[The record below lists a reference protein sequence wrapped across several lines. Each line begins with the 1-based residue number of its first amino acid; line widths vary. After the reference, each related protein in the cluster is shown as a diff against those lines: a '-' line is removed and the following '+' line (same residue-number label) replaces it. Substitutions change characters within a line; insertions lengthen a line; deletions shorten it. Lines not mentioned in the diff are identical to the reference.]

1 MLRISQTRPIR
12 RHFVLLI
19 LEKANCQFQMPKL
32 LITEVQVKAKLS
44 KLKIDK
50 SPGTDQIHPRVLKEL
65 HVQLCGPIA
74 HLYNLSL
81 KEGKLPDD
89 WRESN
94 ITALH
99 KKGSKASVNNYR
111 PISLT
116 SIMCKTLESVIR
128 DHIMDHFIKNK
139 LFSKKQFGF
148 IKSRSTVLQLLNV
161 LDLWTSSLEEGGYV
175 DAIYTDFEKA
185 FDKVPHNRLLAKLK
199 TYGICDDIIAWI
211 RDFLC
216 NRRQR
221 VKINGKFSS
230 WHKVFSGIPQGS
242 VLGPLLF
249 VIYIND
255 LVEECEG
262 YADIFLFAD
271 DAKLFKHIKTVADH
285 IILQQAC
292 DRLCNWADRW
302 LLPLNASK
310 CILLRIGNVGEN
322 NDDSYNIQVKNVVT
336 NLKTVTSTKDLGVI
350 VDENLNFKE
359 HTNTKINKAYSMLG
373 IINRNFKHTD
383 KDTFVNLYKTIVRSH
398 LDYAISVWAPHS
410 QKLIDDLERVQRRA
424 TKLVK
429 QCKDLCYQERLKYLQ
444 LPTLA
449 YRRVRGD
456 MIEVYK
462 ILTNKYDDEVNLNL
476 GLSKNTCTRGNS
488 LKLST
493 VRTKYDKR
501 KYFFTIRVVSVWNSL
516 PDSVVTAQSINAFK
530 REIDKHWQH
539 EDLLYNYRA
548 KLSGTGVRGLEL

>member
-1 MLRISQTRPIR
+1 MMMMMMMMMTMGVAWRHKPGWKHPINKGTKQLIKRKHRLWARYMETKDPEVEKKYKSIRNQVRQNSRNHERIKQKVISAECKDNPKKFWLYVKSKSKTRNLMGDIKISDPAGKQRVIVDSEEKANVFADYFSSVFSR
-12 RHFVLLI
+12 EPDYNQEI
-19 LEKANCQFQMPKL
+19 LEKANCQFQMPEL

-322 NDDSYNIQVKNVVT
+322 NDDSYNIEVKNVVT

-350 VDENLNFKE
+350 SSSSSPV
-359 HTNTKINKAYSMLG
+359 
-373 IINRNFKHTD
+373 
-383 KDTFVNLYKTIVRSH
+383 
-398 LDYAISVWAPHS
+398 
-410 QKLIDDLERVQRRA
+410 
-424 TKLVK
+424 
-429 QCKDLCYQERLKYLQ
+429 
-444 LPTLA
+444 
-449 YRRVRGD
+449 
-456 MIEVYK
+456 
-462 ILTNKYDDEVNLNL
+462 
-476 GLSKNTCTRGNS
+476 
-488 LKLST
+488 
-493 VRTKYDKR
+493 
-501 KYFFTIRVVSVWNSL
+501 
-516 PDSVVTAQSINAFK
+516 
-530 REIDKHWQH
+530 
-539 EDLLYNYRA
+539 
-548 KLSGTGVRGLEL
+548 